1 MEYLLSRYKLCTYW
15 LIFFFSLSPLFLSLF
30 SYHLPSTHIFGLH
43 FYFCYHRFWSFQMMS
58 DEFGHFSCQISTL
71 WLFLAEYGH
80 FCACKDCP
88 MITCHPLMMTDWTEV
103 LEPFHLQARSQDN
116 PQVNH
121 QGKQN

>member
-1 MEYLLSRYKLCTYW
+1 MEYLLSRYKFCTFW
-15 LIFFFSLSPLFLSLF
+15 LIFFFFLSSLF
-30 SYHLPSTHIFGLH
+30 CLFFLPSTHLFGLH
-43 FYFCYHRFWSFQMMS
+43 FYFCYSSFLVFS
-58 DEFGHFSCQISTL
+58 NDVFDDFGHFSCQISTL
-71 WLFLAEYGH
+71 WLFLAEFGH

-103 LEPFHLQARSQDN
+103 LEPCHLQAQFQDN